1 MSGGVL
7 FKGLGV
13 QKDTQTPCW
22 LRPCVRDSVALPI
35 LNIDVAAFTDE
46 EADDGAP
53 ALDGSDL
60 ESTDTITVLPV
71 IICT

>member
-1 MSGGVL
+1 MFDAGFTLIWSWEGYRKQTTFFL
-7 FKGLGV
+7 GLRV
-13 QKDTQTPCW
+13 
-22 LRPCVRDSVALPI
+22 SVALPI